1 MATNF
6 KRFCDDL
13 RETFEMN
20 QEIHD
25 DLKTSR
31 MTLKRVRRIIKTT
44 EKSPLSEAIRGML
57 ALDVDTAMDNYNYAT
72 DKDAWSYLLAP
83 LWARVALLLSS
94 AITSVFLACFLVD
107 QGIVLLDEPLV
118 RMTEAVNIPSF
129 VWLTLIVLFI
139 LVIAFAIEIALVKI
153 TEGICRSIAR
163 SRVKA
168 LQNLRCQLVG
178 SPVANS

>member
-13 RETFEMN
+13 RETFEMK

-25 DLKTSR
+25 DLKASR
-31 MTLKRVRRIIKTT
+31 MTLKRVKRIVKTT
-44 EKSPLSEAIRGML
+44 KKSPLSEAIRGML
-57 ALDVDTAMDNYNYAT
+57 ALDVDAAMDNYTYAT
-72 DKDAWSYLLAP
+72 DKDSWSYLLAP

-94 AITSVFLACFLVD
+94 AILLACFLVY
-107 QGIVLLDEPLV
+107 QGIVLLDQPLV
-118 RMTEAVNIPSF
+118 KMIEAANVPSF

-139 LVIAFAIEIALVKI
+139 LVITFAIEIALVKMA
-153 TEGICRSIAR
+153 EGICRLIAR

-178 SPVANS
+178 SSVANS